1 MTDLYILITVF
12 ISIILVVVATSRF
25 KLNAFF
31 ALLGV
36 SLILA
41 LATLDANEV
50 IPVLKTGFGNTL
62 ASIGLIIIFGTTL
75 GVLLDKS
82 GATIGMA
89 SFILRFFKKEKA
101 SRAMLV
107 TGCITGMPIFCDSGF
122 IVLSGLNKSLSKQ
135 SGISIVR
142 MSATLAISLFTLHC
156 FIPPHP
162 GITAAAGILDGSIG
176 YLVLFGLLVA
186 IPGVLAGY
194 VWIGYIF
201 KRTSF
206 EASEIKDVKE
216 EIPANIPSPFKS
228 FFPVI
233 LPLLLISLKSFTE
246 LSGHG
251 GDSNYLQLVNFL
263 GDPVMALL
271 AGVISG
277 FILFPLGKL
286 KSINNFLVEAIE
298 KAGPILIITAA
309 GGTFGAVIKATGI
322 GGIISE
328 FVADSHLGLFIP
340 FLIAVLLKTAQGSST
355 VAAITAASIVAPMI
369 GALQLDSEMGRIIT
383 LLAIGAGTLTI
394 SHANDSYFWVVSRFS
409 GLSTRLTLRMFSS
422 TTIVVSIVSILIIY
436 LLSVF
441 LI

>member
-1 MTDLYILITVF
+1 MSDFYILFSVF
-12 ISIILVVVATSRF
+12 ISIVLVVLTTSRF

-31 ALLGV
+31 ALVGV
-36 SLILA
+36 SVLLA
-41 LATLDANEV
+41 LATLDSTEV
-50 IPVLKTGFGNTL
+50 ISVLKTGFGNTL

-101 SRAMLV
+101 SRAMLI
-107 TGCITGMPIFCDSGF
+107 TGCITGIPIFCDSGF
-122 IVLSGLNKSLSKQ
+122 IVLSGLNKSLSKK

-156 FIPPHP
+156 FVPPHP
-162 GITAAAGILDGSIG
+162 GITAAAGIVDGSIG

-186 IPGVLAGY
+186 IPSVLAGY

-201 KRTSF
+201 KRTKYDP
-206 EASEIKDVKE
+206 SEIKDIDE
-216 EIPANIPSPFKS
+216 EVSKTIPSPFKS
-228 FFPVI
+228 FLPVL
-233 LPLLLISLKSFTE
+233 LPLFLISLKSFTE
-246 LSGHG
+246 LFGHE
-251 GDSNYLQLVNFL
+251 GDSVYLLVVNFL

-277 FILFPLGKL
+277 LMVFSFGTL
-286 KSINNFLVEAIE
+286 KSINDFLVDAIE

-322 GGIISE
+322 GEIISA
-328 FVADSHLGLFIP
+328 FVAESHLGLLIP
-340 FLIAVLLKTAQGSST
+340 FLIAILLKTAQGSST

-369 GALQLDSEMGRIIT
+369 GVLQLDSEMGRIIV

-409 GLSTRLTLRMFSS
+409 GMSTRLTLRMFS
-422 TTIVVSIVSILIIY
+422 TTTFVVSLVSISIIY